1 MDAHKRALAKSTILT
16 GFELAD
22 DEATLMV
29 FYHRMRRLI
38 AALGQEDRAEIR
50 ATFDRRMD
58 HLRAP
63 ERRAA

>member
-1 MDAHKRALAKSTILT
+1 MTPHKRALTKSIILM
-16 GFELAD
+16 GIALAD

-29 FYHRMRRLI
+29 FYHKMRRLI